1 MGQTASG
8 GESRNFNRF
17 DVDWKAL
24 GVACACIDPRIVFIR
39 ARPHFCNLIDASGGQ
54 HNPSRAGFLRRQMT
68 PRFIYAYN
76 AIPDLFTCPW
86 LHPRRQSLGTL
97 EE

>member
-39 ARPHFCNLIDASGGQ
+39 ARPYFCNLIDASGGQ
-54 HNPSRAGFLRRQMT
+54 HDSSSAGFVRRQMT
-68 PRFIYAYN
+68 PWFICAYN
-76 AIPDLFTCPW
+76 AVPESFTWLWFCP
-86 LHPRRQSLGTL
+86 
-97 EE
+97 EC